1 MKKLIFIVGLLI
13 AITSISSYAQRDD
26 DNNSPYA
33 PIYLTF
39 TSINSDTY
47 VRNGV
52 HRHTMEMHDTDK
64 ITP

>member
-26 DNNSPYA
+26 NDNSPYA

-39 TSINSDTY
+39 TSINVILMS
-47 VRNGV
+47 
-52 HRHTMEMHDTDK
+52 EMGFIGTLWK
-64 ITP
+64 CMIQIK